1 MLILWTI
8 HLPNDLCPTYLSAR
22 LPLSAVGERD
32 TYRIHMEYAVC
43 VVLSCMGYE
52 LYIFWF
58 SHILGGLW
66 YIFPFFGSRASLFIR
81 FHSIELFDHVIK
93 RQWQKYNNEIDKRIV
108 RFVHRKNARA
118 HARALAWV
126 YRSPKW
132 KIHVMT
138 QQRFM
143 LVTHE
148 FFFLDYSWKSSTI
161 RFGVNSANLIFPS
174 SKINVEMVFL
184 FNLVLMSWRQCAS
197 SKPIHIW

>member
-93 RQWQKYNNEIDKRIV
+93 RQWQKYNNEIDKELWDLFIAKMRA
-108 RFVHRKNARA
+108 RTHVHWLECIEARNG
-118 HARALAWV
+118 
-126 YRSPKW
+126 K
-132 KIHVMT
+132 
-138 QQRFM
+138 FM
-143 LVTHE
+143 WWHNNDLCSSRMN
-148 FFFLDYSWKSSTI
+148 FFFSIIVENPLQFVSVLILPIWFFHHQKLKSKWFFYSIS
-161 RFGVNSANLIFPS
+161 F
-174 SKINVEMVFL
+174 
-184 FNLVLMSWRQCAS
+184 
-197 SKPIHIW
+197 